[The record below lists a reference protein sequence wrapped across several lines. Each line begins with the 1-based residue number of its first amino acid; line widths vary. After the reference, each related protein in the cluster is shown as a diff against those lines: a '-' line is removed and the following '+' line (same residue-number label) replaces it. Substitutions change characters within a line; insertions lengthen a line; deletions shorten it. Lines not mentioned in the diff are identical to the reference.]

1 MTGVRTEAQDASS
14 YDHAHDHDRGRGE
27 SDTEVVLAGEQIDLV
42 SAGIDIGSATSHL
55 MLSRLVL
62 RRRGV
67 ALSSGFEVVRREVTY
82 QSPVLLTPYLT
93 PRTIDAETLGAFIDA
108 SYAEAGVS
116 PDDID
121 TGAVIVTGE
130 AARKRN
136 ARAISEL
143 FARHSGKF
151 VCAVAGPLLEARL
164 AVQGS
169 GSANL
174 SVEMPS
180 RPVLNV
186 DIGGGTTKISLLRAG
201 RTEQSMVVNIGARL
215 VAWSQ
220 DGAVT
225 RVEEAGRRAARACGF
240 ACEVGSEL
248 DEAHRQAIANWL
260 ADKLFHF
267 LSGGS
272 GGDDGQLYE
281 AGAAFEAPDNI
292 AVVVSGGVGEYVYG
306 LESAEYGDLGML
318 LGAAVRQRFAAQP
331 GRYDL
336 VPAAQRLRST
346 VIGASQYTVQVSG
359 NTIYLSDPAV
369 LPLHNL
375 PVVHVTITEP
385 NPAAGTVA
393 DRVRTALS
401 SGGHPTDAKALAL
414 ALHTRVTLSYPTL
427 AQVAKGITDGSGQAR
442 LTTLVVILEQD
453 FAGLLGHLLRPMAAP
468 PNLLCI
474 DQVSVADL
482 DYVDVGRL
490 VEHADA
496 VPLVAKSLIFS

>member
-1 MTGVRTEAQDASS
+1 MTGMRTETGDASS
-14 YDHAHDHDRGRGE
+14 WGQEHEHDRGAAE
-27 SDTEVVLAGEQIDLV
+27 FATEVVLAGEQIDLV
-42 SAGIDIGSATSHL
+42 STGVDIGSATSHL
-55 MLSRLVL
+55 MLSKLVL

-82 QSPVLLTPYLT
+82 RSPVILTPYVT
-93 PRTIDAETLGAFIDA
+93 PRTIDAELLGAFIDA

-116 PDDID
+116 PSDID

-174 SVEMPS
+174 SAEMPS

-186 DIGGGTTKISLLRAG
+186 DMGGGTTKISLLRAG
-201 RTEQSMVVNIGARL
+201 RTEQTMVVNIGARL
-215 VAWSQ
+215 VAWSPS
-220 DGAVT
+220 GAVI
-225 RVEEAGRRAARACGF
+225 RVEEAGRRAAQACGVP
-240 ACEVGSEL
+240 CEIGSVL
-248 DEAHRQAIANWL
+248 DEAQRAAIANWL
-260 ADKLFHF
+260 ADRLFDF
-267 LSGGS
+267 LSGRS
-272 GGDDGQLYE
+272 GDNGQLYE
-281 AGAAFEAPDNI
+281 AGAVFEPPGNT

-306 LESAEYGDLGML
+306 HESADYGDLGML

-331 GRYDL
+331 GRYEL

-359 NTIYLSDPAV
+359 NTIYLSDPEV

-375 PVVHVTITEP
+375 PVVHLTISEP
-385 NPAAGTVA
+385 NPTAEVVA
-393 DRVRTALS
+393 SAVRTALS
-401 SGGHPTDAKALAL
+401 GGDHHTDAMALAL
-414 ALHTRVTLSYPTL
+414 AFHSRFTLSYPTL
-427 AQVAKGITDGSGQAR
+427 SQVAKGVTDGCGEVR

-453 FAGLLGHLLRPMAAP
+453 FAGLLGHLLRPITAL
-468 PNLLCI
+468 PNVLCI
-474 DQVSVADL
+474 DQVYVADL

-496 VPLVAKSLIFS
+496 VPVVAKSLIFS